1 MLRRERST
9 STYRN
14 AKYVVCNYGP
24 AGNWIGR
31 FPYTRGPSM
40 SQCPAGQVCVGKGA
54 AVTATTPAATNMT
67 TAAIENSIDV
77 EQVRLNNTKV
87 FEKKTEDLV
96 SNLNDLPKKTEKKKI
111 LEEDKKLLR
120 MIKSTVTKLES
131 LLKKIDF
138 EYI

>member
-1 MLRRERST
+1 
-9 STYRN
+9 
-14 AKYVVCNYGP
+14 
-24 AGNWIGR
+24 
-31 FPYTRGPSM
+31 M

-54 AVTATTPAATNMT
+54 DVTTTTPAATNQT

-77 EQVRLNNTKV
+77 EQVRLNNTK
-87 FEKKTEDLV
+87 
-96 SNLNDLPKKTEKKKI
+96 DLPKKTEKKKI
-111 LEEDKKLLR
+111 LEEDKKLLK